1 MNRVMKRIICGI
13 VTIAL
18 VLSLIPNM
26 GEVKEVKAS
35 SQANAIVDKA
45 LGEVGYTEGTNNYTK
60 YGVAFGRPNADWCA
74 IFIWWCAQQAGI
86 PESVI
91 RKNSWAGDMGTTR
104 KTGNFGGPYYPV
116 GQITPQI
123 GDIVY
128 YDGQEVNGSSGHVEI
143 VISYNSSTNTI
154 NSVGGNTG
162 GGNKV
167 AKHTNVSLS
176 KKGQFLTVIGFERP
190 NYSGTAT
197 ISNVQI
203 KDISDLGYTIEC
215 DIENAN
221 EKDVRFPTWPS
232 YVTNAGEIKWY
243 GWDSLAITNNGNH
256 YSFRLPID
264 DFDLYAGSYNT
275 HIYVG
280 NTQLAALNGI
290 ALSNYPIKETEY
302 NGHKYKLFCFNV
314 SWKDAKSFAEKVGG
328 HLVTVSSKEENDVV
342 KELASNTKYDA
353 YWMGATDEASEGNFK
368 WVTGES
374 FAYMGPGG
382 FDNAGGGENYL
393 GIWNG
398 NWNDFA
404 NDYCRSGKIGYIV
417 EFEPEVTEV
426 SGSFKGHEYIV
437 YKDSLTATEA
447 RAKEGNGY
455 HLATITSADENNFI
469 INLTKKISKQ
479 PEGYWLGANDNI
491 KEGVFKWETGEPF
504 AYTDPWP
511 AGQPDNNGGEL
522 GDENYF
528 GIWSGGIW
536 NDFPEAF
543 KLGYVLE
550 KDPPASTASGTLEDH
565 EYKISAAY
573 MTRTQAEQYQTDGW
587 YLAAITSSEE
597 RDYVVGLINGLSEK
611 NLNGYWLGGNDV
623 ETEGTFKW
631 ENGEEFSYA
640 PWDGGYPTNLN
651 TLGQEEDYL
660 SILNNGNFN
669 DVSGTYCLGYVLERN
684 PESRIIKVDSINLTS
699 NRNETNDAYEGD
711 TFQLTAEVLPEEAT
725 DKTVSWSSSDAD
737 YAVVDDT
744 GNVTV
749 NSTLPN
755 TIKTIIITATSSD
768 GEVIAEY
775 SFVVCP
781 KSSCQHTWDTGN
793 ILSDSTCS
801 KNGEMEYTCTK
812 CGTTKIESI
821 GLKQHTEVIDEAI
834 PATCETE
841 GKTEGSHC
849 SVCGKVLT
857 EQNVIPRLQ
866 APEEDQNNSQDET
879 QKAEQ
884 KTGQGDN
891 QKTEQKISQDD
902 NQKTGQ
908 KAGQDDNQKIEHK
921 NSQDNS
927 QKNDDKT
934 GQNTERK
941 TTLDEVQMST
951 PTADEQISVPTE
963 ELQNDNTVS
972 YSNEWVNGV
981 WYDENGNQ
989 TYSGTLSWKSNSVG
1003 WWVEDST
1010 GWYPV
1015 SSWQKID
1022 GEWYYFTSSGYM
1034 ASGEYY
1040 NGYWFNSD
1048 GTMSNDYYLN
1058 WKSNSTG
1065 WWVEDKSGWWPSG
1078 SWLKINGGWYYFDS
1092 DGYMVTNKKIDG
1104 YWIGADGVCQ

>member
-1 MNRVMKRIICGI
+1 MNRVLKRVISSI
-13 VTIAL
+13 V
-18 VLSLIPNM
+18 
-26 GEVKEVKAS
+26 
-35 SQANAIVDKA
+35 A
-45 LGEVGYTEGTNNYTK
+45 LGLVVSLMPAMGGASNVYAASYNVDAAVNYALAYTNSSGGSDTSSYNKAYAYISGYDCSNYVSQCLMA
-60 YGVAFGRPNADWCA
+60 G
-74 IFIWWCAQQAGI
+74 GI
-86 PESVI
+86 PTDG
-91 RKNSWAGDMGTTR
+91 NWA
-104 KTGNFGGPYYPV
+104 PYTQAWKRADYL
-116 GQITPQI
+116 
-123 GDIVY
+123 Y
-128 YDGQEVNGSSGHVEI
+128 EWF
-143 VISYNSSTNTI
+143 
-154 NSVGGNTG
+154 
-162 GGNKV
+162 K
-167 AKHTNVSLS
+167 AKP
-176 KKGQFLTVIGFERP
+176 E
-190 NYSGTAT
+190 YSGL
-197 ISNVQI
+197 I
-203 KDISDLGYTIEC
+203 
-215 DIENAN
+215 
-221 EKDVRFPTWPS
+221 VRNP
-232 YVTNAGEIKWY
+232 
-243 GWDSLAITNNGNH
+243 
-256 YSFRLPID
+256 
-264 DFDLYAGSYNT
+264 
-275 HIYVG
+275 
-280 NTQLAALNGI
+280 
-290 ALSNYPIKETEY
+290 
-302 NGHKYKLFCFNV
+302 
-314 SWKDAKSFAEKVGG
+314 
-328 HLVTVSSKEENDVV
+328 
-342 KELASNTKYDA
+342 
-353 YWMGATDEASEGNFK
+353 SEGD
-368 WVTGES
+368 VQ
-374 FAYMGPGG
+374 PGDPLFYVWG
-382 FDNAGGGENYL
+382 
-393 GIWNG
+393 
-398 NWNDFA
+398 
-404 NDYCRSGKIGYIV
+404 
-417 EFEPEVTEV
+417 TEV
-426 SGSFKGHEYIV
+426 SGKTPNDIDHAGICTGKSGSTPLVSAHTSNRKNYSSWRMGAGAVYVVKLHVLKDPEKPVVSNVKVSNITSNGYDVTCNVTDNVGVTRVLFPTWTRSNGQDDLRWDEGNISNGIASYHVNRSDHNGEFGVYCTDIYAYDAAGNQSDGVGADRVTLVEGKSPMSGSYNGHEYIV
-437 YKDSLTATEA
+437 YNGNISATEA
-447 RAKEGNGY
+447 RGKEGDGY
-455 HLATITSADENNFI
+455 HLATITSESEYSFI
-469 INLTKKISKQ
+469 MSLIKKISN
-479 PEGYWLGANDNI
+479 PSIGYWLGANDN
-491 KEGVFKWETGEPF
+491 KYEGHFMWETGEPF
-504 AYTDPWP
+504 IYHPWP
-511 AGQPDNNGGEL
+511 DGQPDNNGGSA

-528 GIWSGGIW
+528 GIWASGIW
-536 NDFPEAF
+536 NDFPESY

-550 KDPPASTASGTLEDH
+550 KDPPASTASGSYNGHDYYVSAEYLTRDEAKALE
-565 EYKISAAY
+565 
-573 MTRTQAEQYQTDGW
+573 TDGW
-587 YLAAITSSEE
+587 YLATISSTEE
-597 RDYVVGLINGLSEK
+597 RDYIKELINSLSNK
-611 NLNGYWLGGNDV
+611 NLEGYWLGGSDV
-623 ETEGTFKW
+623 VQEGTFVW
-631 ENGEEFSYA
+631 ENGESFTFDN
-640 PWDGGYPTNLN
+640 WDSGEPSNNDGM
-651 TLGQEEDYL
+651 GHDEDYL
-660 SILNNGNFN
+660 VIKNSGKYN
-669 DVSGTYCLGYVLERN
+669 DISFAYCAGYLLERD

-755 TIKTIIITATSSD
+755 TIKTITITATSSD

-812 CGTTKIESI
+812 CGSTKIESI

-857 EQNVIPRLQ
+857 EQTVIPRLQ
-866 APEEDQNNSQDET
+866 APEEDQNNRQDET

-902 NQKTGQ
+902 NQKIEQ

-989 TYSGTLSWKSNSVG
+989 TYSGTLSWKSNSSG

>member
-1 MNRVMKRIICGI
+1 MKRIICGI

-26 GEVKEVKAS
+26 GEVKEVEAAVNYNGKKA
-35 SQANAIVDKA
+35 ANYA
-45 LGEVGYTEGTNNYTK
+45 LDWANSFNGSYANYTSQ
-60 YGVAFGRPNADWCA
+60 GGDCTNFVSQCLVAGGLPTDYNWSYNNGKSYWTRADWLLEW
-74 IFIWWCAQQAGI
+74 FKGK
-86 PESVI
+86 PEYS
-91 RKNSWAGDMGTTR
+91 GL
-104 KTGNFGGPYYPV
+104 
-116 GQITPQI
+116 
-123 GDIVY
+123 IVL
-128 YDGQEVNGSSGHVEI
+128 DP
-143 VISYNSSTNTI
+143 SYNDIQPGDPIFCIKGQTI
-154 NSVGGNTG
+154 NNSAYPNDVDHAMICTENNGVPKISQHSDARCNVPYSERVGTG
-162 GGNKV
+162 KYFGHAYVVKLHELNSD
-167 AKHTNVSLS
+167 AESP
-176 KKGQFLTVIGFERP
+176 E
-190 NYSGTAT
+190 
-197 ISNVQI
+197 ISNVKVTMDVDKYI
-203 KDISDLGYTIEC
+203 VEC
-215 DIENAN
+215 DVTDNVGV
-221 EKDVRFPTWPS
+221 DRVRFPSWPS
-232 YVTNAGEIKWY
+232 YKSSDGCTWY
-243 GWDSLAITNNGNH
+243 EPTSVNGNH
-256 YSFRLPID
+256 YTFVLRTEEFNYYSGRYL
-264 DFDLYAGSYNT
+264 T
-275 HIYVG
+275 HIYAYDSAG
-280 NTQLAALNGI
+280 NQSGTDAKVPAFSQN
-290 ALSNYPIKETEY
+290 NFKCCETSMNDHRYELY
-302 NGHKYKLFCFNV
+302 TCNC
-314 SWKDAKSFAEKVGG
+314 SWKDAKSYAENLGG
-328 HLVTVSSKEENDVV
+328 HLVTINSEAENIVIKDLF
-342 KELASNTKYDA
+342 KSGTLEA
-353 YWMGATDEASEGNFK
+353 YWMGATDESSEGSFK

-374 FAYMGPGG
+374 FYNYGPGG
-382 FDNAGGGENYL
+382 FDNAGGSENYL

-398 NWNDFA
+398 SWNDFP
-404 NDYCRSGKIGYIV
+404 NDYCNVGRIGYIV
-417 EFEPEVTEV
+417 EYEPEVTEA
-426 SGSFKGHEYIV
+426 SGTLNGHEYIV
-437 YKDSLTATEA
+437 YKDSITATQA

-455 HLATITSADENNFI
+455 HLATITSVEENNFI
-469 INLTKKISKQ
+469 MNLAKKLSKQ
-479 PEGYWLGANDNI
+479 PEGYWFGANDL
-491 KEGVFKWETGEPF
+491 KYESHFQWETGEPF
-504 AYTDPWP
+504 IYHPWP
-511 AGQPDNNGGEL
+511 DGQPDNNGGSA

-528 GIWSGGIW
+528 GIWASGIW
-536 NDFPEAF
+536 NDFPESY

-550 KDPPASTASGTLEDH
+550 KDPPASTASGSYNGHDYYVSAEYLTRDEAKALE
-565 EYKISAAY
+565 
-573 MTRTQAEQYQTDGW
+573 TDGW
-587 YLAAITSSEE
+587 YLATISSTEE
-597 RDYVVGLINGLSEK
+597 RDYIKELINSLSNK
-611 NLNGYWLGGNDV
+611 NLEGYWLGGSDV
-623 ETEGTFKW
+623 VQEGTFVW
-631 ENGEEFSYA
+631 ENGESFTFDN
-640 PWDGGYPTNLN
+640 WDSGEPSNNDGM
-651 TLGQEEDYL
+651 GHDEDYL
-660 SILNNGNFN
+660 VIKNSGKYN
-669 DVSGTYCLGYVLERN
+669 DISFAYCAGYILERD

-755 TIKTIIITATSSD
+755 TIKTITITATSSD

-857 EQNVIPRLQ
+857 EQTVIPRLQ

-891 QKTEQKISQDD
+891 QKTEQKIS
-902 NQKTGQ
+902 
-908 KAGQDDNQKIEHK
+908 QDDNQKIEHK

-989 TYSGTLSWKSNSVG
+989 TYSGTLSWKSNSGG

>member
-1 MNRVMKRIICGI
+1 MKIMKIKELKPVLSILLSVVIVFSVLSTIELKNVNAVENYKVWSQTDSRWSSIKMGGGDTVGRSGCAATAVTKIAIQAGAKQQSSFNVATFVNSMNASGGFTSGGAIYWGTAGKVIGLSDAGFLTTTGNHYLSDYTSRIIDWINQGNHLI
-13 VTIAL
+13 LNVPTSNGHWVA
-18 VLSLIPNM
+18 VDEAKTLSTGQVYIMDNGYEGLM
-26 GEVKEVKAS
+26 S
-35 SQANAIVDKA
+35 S
-45 LGEVGYTEGTNNYTK
+45 K
-60 YGVAFGRPNADWCA
+60 YPYFMYCRAY
-74 IFIWWCAQQAGI
+74 
-86 PESVI
+86 
-91 RKNSWAGDMGTTR
+91 K
-104 KTGNFGGPYYPV
+104 GGSTPIINQRPV
-116 GQITPQI
+116 GQIDSVEVLGAGQIRVKGWSYDPDEPSKSISVHFYVGGETAEAGAEVLGVAANKGRTDVNSVMNVPGNHGFDEVLYTGKSGNTPI
-123 GDIVY
+123 YAYGLD
-128 YDGQEVNGSSGHVEI
+128 SSGANN
-143 VISYNSSTNTI
+143 NSLLN
-154 NSVGGNTG
+154 N
-162 GGNKV
+162 
-167 AKHTNVSLS
+167 
-176 KKGQFLTVIGFERP
+176 
-190 NYSGTAT
+190 SGTIVVNIPSDTEKPVVSDVVVSNITSDGYDVTCKVSDNVAVKRVEFPTWTRENGQDDLIWHVGT
-197 ISNVQI
+197 ISNGVA
-203 KDISDLGYTIEC
+203 KYHVNRSDH
-215 DIENAN
+215 NN
-221 EKDVRFPTWPS
+221 EFGVYCTDVYAYDYSEKRS
-232 YVTNAGEIKWY
+232 EGKGADRVTLE
-243 GWDSLAITNNGNH
+243 
-256 YSFRLPID
+256 P
-264 DFDLYAGSYNT
+264 
-275 HIYVG
+275 
-280 NTQLAALNGI
+280 
-290 ALSNYPIKETEY
+290 
-302 NGHKYKLFCFNV
+302 
-314 SWKDAKSFAEKVGG
+314 
-328 HLVTVSSKEENDVV
+328 VT
-342 KELASNTKYDA
+342 
-353 YWMGATDEASEGNFK
+353 EASGTLN
-368 WVTGES
+368 
-374 FAYMGPGG
+374 
-382 FDNAGGGENYL
+382 
-393 GIWNG
+393 
-398 NWNDFA
+398 
-404 NDYCRSGKIGYIV
+404 
-417 EFEPEVTEV
+417 
-426 SGSFKGHEYIV
+426 GHEYIV

-455 HLATITSADENNFI
+455 HLATITSVEENNFI
-469 INLTKKISKQ
+469 MNLAKKISIQ
-479 PEGYWLGANDNI
+479 PEGYWFGANDL
-491 KEGVFKWETGEPF
+491 KYESHFQWETGEPF
-504 AYTDPWP
+504 IYHPWP
-511 AGQPDNNGGEL
+511 DGQPDNNGGL
-522 GDENYF
+522 AGDENYF
-528 GIWSGGIW
+528 GIWASGIW
-536 NDFPEAF
+536 NDFPESY

-550 KDPPASTASGTLEDH
+550 KDPPASTASGSYNGHDYYVSAEYLTRDEAKALE
-565 EYKISAAY
+565 
-573 MTRTQAEQYQTDGW
+573 TDGW
-587 YLAAITSSEE
+587 YLATISSTEE
-597 RDYVVGLINGLSEK
+597 RDYIKELINSLSNK
-611 NLNGYWLGGNDV
+611 NLEGYWLGGSDV
-623 ETEGTFKW
+623 VQEGTFVW
-631 ENGEEFSYA
+631 ENGESFTFDN
-640 PWDGGYPTNLN
+640 WDSGEPSNNDGM
-651 TLGQEEDYL
+651 GHDEDYL
-660 SILNNGNFN
+660 VIKNSGKYN
-669 DVSGTYCLGYVLERN
+669 DISFAYCAGYILERD

-699 NRNETNDAYEGD
+699 NRNETNDAYEGV

-725 DKTVSWSSSDAD
+725 DKTVYWSSSDAD

-755 TIKTIIITATSSD
+755 TIKTITITATSSD

-857 EQNVIPRLQ
+857 EQTVIPRLQ

-891 QKTEQKISQDD
+891 QKTEQKNS
-902 NQKTGQ
+902 
-908 KAGQDDNQKIEHK
+908 QDDNQKIEHK

-989 TYSGTLSWKSNSVG
+989 TYSGTLSWKSNSGG

-1104 YWIGADGVCQ
+1104 YWIGADGICQ